1 MWTIFKSL
9 LNLLQYCFCFGSD
22 ACGTLAP
29 QPGIQPIP
37 PALEVKVNHWKT
49 TGKPGKSL
57 LPTLTKLFVC
67 LLFTSKSYIYKS
79 LTRHMVWYVCSHSVG
94 SSFYFFLI
102 SFEAQRFLI
111 IALVDS
117 LEFSKCSGK
126 KKVMSPTDRENFI
139 PTFPIWKFLFLLVA

>member
-9 LNLLQYCFCFGSD
+9 LNLLQHCFCFGSD
-22 ACGTLAP
+22 ACGILAP

-37 PALEVKVNHWKT
+37 LALEVKVNHWKT

-79 LTRHMVWYVCSHSVG
+79 LTRDMVWYVCSHSVG
-94 SSFYFFLI
+94 FSFYFLLDIIWSTKISNYSFSWLPRIFFFFFFL
-102 SFEAQRFLI
+102 RTFLYCNLQKI
-111 IALVDS
+111 NTTVSNLC
-117 LEFSKCSGK
+117 EQ
-126 KKVMSPTDRENFI
+126 
-139 PTFPIWKFLFLLVA
+139 FL